1 MEVDE
6 TNEQGEV
13 QHRSILSSY
22 EDSYTAELQELYDV
36 LAEGKPIK
44 TTVSDAKQDLQIFD
58 MMYTRWAVSQQ
69 GELVRGATT
78 KEEDLSMYTNT
89 NALF

>member
-6 TNEQGEV
+6 TNERGEV

-22 EDSYTAELQELYDV
+22 EDAYTAELQEVYRAF
-36 LAEGKPIK
+36 AEGKPIK

-58 MMYTRWAVSQQ
+58 MMYKCWAKSKRA
-69 GELVRGATT
+69 E
-78 KEEDLSMYTNT
+78 
-89 NALF
+89 